1 MFIEIKTEKLMSAVA
16 GNRVVGDG
24 LRFSF
29 FDLYFHFINQ
39 D

>member
-1 MFIEIKTEKLMSAVA
+1 MFVEIKTEKLMSMVA
-16 GNRVVGDG
+16 DNRVVGGG

-29 FDLYFHFINQ
+29 FDFYFYFINQ